1 MTEAAKT
8 AALTA
13 AADAFAERLERYRH
27 WREDLT
33 SAITE
38 YQQWAEKNNDASEGV
53 DDLRIYELIDDL
65 KSDKLVVALAGEF
78 SRGKTE
84 LLNALFFADLERR
97 LLPSSAGRTT
107 MCPTELRWD
116 EKDGACIKLLPI
128 ETRKTT
134 LSISEYKSTPVHW
147 TTLHI
152 LKPKDQEELSRV
164 FNEVTKTKWV
174 PIKEAQDL
182 GLYNPE
188 MEAEGL
194 VTVKDG
200 SVEIPIWRHAII
212 NYPHPL
218 LKQGLVIL
226 DTPGLNALGA
236 EPELTYSTL
245 PNAHAILFLLAAD
258 AGVTKTD
265 MAVWKEHISRTD
277 GNNGQERVV
286 ALNKIDLLWEAIDND
301 ADYADALKKQLD
313 ETARLLGVKKEN
325 IFPISAKLGLT
336 GKIKSNAA
344 AVNRSGIVPLEQK
357 LADEIVP
364 AKHEI
369 VRRKVVYEIS
379 QRLQTSE
386 TLIKSRIASNQKQIE
401 TVKSLGGKN
410 KDAIRKMVERLREE
424 KIKYDKE
431 IQGFNITRQALAKQ
445 AALLFSQLSIDNLD
459 KLIEKTRND
468 MKESWTTRGLK
479 VGMQSF
485 FRGTT
490 ETMDNVKTIADEIK
504 KSVDV
509 IFTRL
514 AKEYD
519 MKGMSPPNLSLVPY
533 VMEFKKLESRA
544 EEFRNSATV
553 VVTEQGFVIQ
563 KFFITMVSEARKI
576 FSDCHGNARS
586 WFQAVAAQVQGQ
598 ILEHK
603 RTIDQEMETL
613 KKVHENMDNIS
624 SRMVE
629 LDNVRSN
636 LDEELALIT
645 GLIKRIQQPIS

>member
-27 WREDLT
+27 WCEDLT
-33 SAITE
+33 STITE
-38 YQQWAEKNNDASEGV
+38 YQQWAEKNDTAEGV

-116 EKDGACIKLLPI
+116 ENDGACIRLLPI

-147 TTLHI
+147 TKLHI
-152 LKPKDQEELSRV
+152 LKPKDQDELSRV

-265 MAVWKEHISRTD
+265 MAVWKEHICRTD

-301 ADYADALKKQLD
+301 ADYAAALNKQLD
-313 ETARLLGVKKEN
+313 ETARLLGVKKAN

-336 GKIKSNAA
+336 GKIKSNATA
-344 AVNRSGIVPLEQK
+344 IQRSGIVPLEQK

-364 AKHEI
+364 TKHEI

-386 TLIKSRIASNQKQIE
+386 TLIKSRIASNQKQVE

-459 KLIEKTRND
+459 KLIERTRND
-468 MKESWTTRGLK
+468 MQESWTTRGLK
-479 VGMQSF
+479 IGMQSF
-485 FRGTT
+485 FKGTT

-509 IFTRL
+509 IFAKL
-514 AKEYD
+514 AKEYN

-533 VMEFKKLESRA
+533 VMEFKKLEARA

-603 RTIDQEMETL
+603 RTIDQDMETL

-629 LDNVRSN
+629 LDNARSN

-645 GLIKRIQQPIS
+645 GLIKRIQQPIR

>member
-1 MTEAAKT
+1 VTEAANT
-8 AALTA
+8 ASLTA
-13 AADAFAERLERYRH
+13 AADAFAERLDRYRR

-38 YQQWAEKNNDASEGV
+38 YQQWAEQNNASEGEE
-53 DDLRIYELIDDL
+53 DLRIYELIDEL
-65 KSDKLVVALAGEF
+65 KSDKLIVALAGEF

-84 LLNALFFADLERR
+84 LLNALFFSDLERR

-152 LKPKDQEELSRV
+152 LKPRDQEELTRV

-174 PIKEAQDL
+174 SIKEAQDL

-188 MEAEGL
+188 MESEEM

-200 SVEIPIWRHAII
+200 NVEIPIWRHAII

-265 MAVWKEHISRTD
+265 MAVWKEHINRTD

-301 ADYADALKKQLD
+301 AEYADALRKQLD

-336 GKIKSNAA
+336 GKIKSNSSAIK
-344 AVNRSGIVPLEQK
+344 RSGIVPLEQK

-369 VRRKVVYEIS
+369 IRRKVVYEIS

-386 TLIKSRIASNQKQIE
+386 TLIKSRIASNQKQVE

-410 KDAIRKMVERLREE
+410 KDAIQKMVEHLRGE
-424 KIKYDKE
+424 KTKYDKE
-431 IQGFNITRQALAKQ
+431 IQGFNITRQALGKQ
-445 AALLFSQLSIDNLD
+445 AALLFSQLSIENMDQ
-459 KLIEKTRND
+459 LIEKTRRD

-485 FRGTT
+485 FKGTT
-490 ETMDNVKTIADEIK
+490 ETMD
-504 KSVDV
+504 
-509 IFTRL
+509 
-514 AKEYD
+514 KEYG

-533 VMEFKKLESRA
+533 VMEFKKLEARA
-544 EEFRNSATV
+544 EDFRNSATV

-576 FSDCHGNARS
+576 FGDCHGNARS

-603 RTIDQEMETL
+603 KTIDQDMETL
-613 KKVHENMDNIS
+613 KKVHDNMDNIS

-629 LDNVRSN
+629 LNNAHHN
-636 LDEELALIT
+636 LEDELSLIT
-645 GLIKRIQQPIS
+645 GLIKRIQQPIR

>member
-13 AADAFAERLERYRH
+13 AADAFAERLGRYRR
-27 WREDLT
+27 WREDLVST
-33 SAITE
+33 ITE
-38 YQQWAEKNNDASEGV
+38 YQQWAEKNDVSEGA

-188 MEAEGL
+188 MESEGL

>member
-38 YQQWAEKNNDASEGV
+38 YQQWAEKNDIAEGA

-134 LSISEYKSTPVHW
+134 LAISEYKSTPVHW

-152 LKPKDQEELSRV
+152 LKPKDQDELSRV

-188 MEAEGL
+188 MESEGL

-258 AGVTKTD
+258 TGVTKTD

-286 ALNKIDLLWEAIDND
+286 ALNKIDLLWDAIDND
-301 ADYADALKKQLD
+301 ADFAAAVNKQLE

-344 AVNRSGIVPLEQK
+344 AIKLSGIVPLEQK

-364 AKHEI
+364 TKHEI

-386 TLIKSRIASNQKQIE
+386 TLIKSRIASNQKQVE

-410 KDAIRKMVERLREE
+410 KDAIRKMVERLRDE

-431 IQGFNITRQALAKQ
+431 IKGFNITRQALAKQ
-445 AALLFSQLSIDNLD
+445 AALLFSQLSIDSLD
-459 KLIEKTRND
+459 KLIERTRND

-479 VGMQSF
+479 IGMQSF
-485 FRGTT
+485 FKGTT
-490 ETMDNVKTIADEIK
+490 ETMDNVKSIADEIK

-509 IFTRL
+509 IFAKL
-514 AKEYD
+514 EKEYD

-533 VMEFKKLESRA
+533 VMEFRKLESRA

-603 RTIDQEMETL
+603 RTIDQDMETL

-629 LDNVRSN
+629 LDNLRSN
-636 LDEELALIT
+636 LDEELELIT
-645 GLIKRIQQPIS
+645 GLIKRIQQPIR

>member
-1 MTEAAKT
+1 MTEAANT
-8 AALTA
+8 ASLTA
-13 AADAFAERLERYRH
+13 AADAFAERLDRYRR

-38 YQQWAEKNNDASEGV
+38 YQQWAEQNNSSEGE
-53 DDLRIYELIDDL
+53 DDLRIYELIDEL
-65 KSDKLVVALAGEF
+65 KSDKLIVALAGEF

-84 LLNALFFADLERR
+84 LLNALFFSDLERR

-152 LKPKDQEELSRV
+152 LKPRDQDELSRV
-164 FNEVTKTKWV
+164 FDEVTKTKWI

-182 GLYNPE
+182 GLYQPE
-188 MEAEGL
+188 LESEEV

-200 SVEIPIWRHAII
+200 MVEIPIWRHAII

-226 DTPGLNALGA
+226 DTPGLNALGS

-277 GNNGQERVV
+277 GNSGQERVV

-301 ADYADALKKQLD
+301 ADYVATLNKQLD

-344 AVNRSGIVPLEQK
+344 AIKRSGIVPLEQK

-369 VRRKVVYEIS
+369 IRRKVVYEIS

-410 KDAIRKMVERLREE
+410 KDAIKKMVEHLRAE
-424 KIKYDKE
+424 KTKYDKE

-445 AALLFSQLSIDNLD
+445 AALLFSQLSIENLD
-459 KLIEKTRND
+459 RLIEITRRD

-479 VGMQSF
+479 IGMQSF
-485 FRGTT
+485 FKGTT
-490 ETMDNVKTIADEIK
+490 ETMDNVKKIADEIK

-509 IFTRL
+509 IFAKL
-514 AKEYD
+514 EKEYG

-533 VMEFKKLESRA
+533 VMEFRKLEARA
-544 EEFRNSATV
+544 EEFRNSASV

-586 WFQAVAAQVQGQ
+586 WFQAVGAQVQGQ

-603 RTIDQEMETL
+603 RTIDQDMETL

-629 LDNVRSN
+629 LDNARHN
-636 LDEELALIT
+636 LEDELSLIT
-645 GLIKRIQQPIS
+645 GLIKRIQQPVR

>member
-1 MTEAAKT
+1 MTEATNT
-8 AALTA
+8 AALTT
-13 AADAFAERLERYRH
+13 AADAFADRLNHYRK
-27 WREDLT
+27 WREGLT
-33 SAITE
+33 AAIIE
-38 YQQWAEKNNDASEGV
+38 YQQWAEQNDAGESE
-53 DDLRIYELIDDL
+53 DDLRIYELIDEL
-65 KSDKLVVALAGEF
+65 KTDKLVIALAGEF

-84 LLNALFFADLERR
+84 LLNALFFSDLEKR

-152 LKPKDQEELSRV
+152 LKPKDQEELTRV

-174 PIKEAQDL
+174 SVKEAQDL
-182 GLYNPE
+182 GLYDPNNE
-188 MEAEGL
+188 IEGAPL
-194 VTVKDG
+194 PKEG
-200 SVEIPIWRHAII
+200 NIEIPIWRHAVI

-265 MAVWKEHISRTD
+265 MMVWKEHINKTASS
-277 GNNGQERVV
+277 NGQERII
-286 ALNKIDLLWEAIDND
+286 ALNKIDLLWESVDND
-301 ADYADALKKQLD
+301 ADYVAMLTKQLD
-313 ETARLLGVKKEN
+313 ETARLLDVKKDN

-344 AVNRSGIVPLEQK
+344 AIKRSGITALERK

-369 VRRKVVYEIS
+369 IRRKVVYEIS

-386 TLIKSRIASNQKQIE
+386 TLIKSRIESNSKQLE

-410 KDAIRKMVERLREE
+410 KDAIKKMVENMRAE
-424 KIKYDKE
+424 KTKYDKE
-431 IQGFNITRQALAKQ
+431 IQGFQITRQALSKQ
-445 AALLFSQLSIDNLD
+445 ATLLFSQLSIESMDR
-459 KLIEKTRND
+459 LIDKTRRD

-479 VGMQSF
+479 TGMQSF
-485 FRGTT
+485 FSGTT
-490 ETMDNVKTIADEIK
+490 ETMDNVRKIADEIK
-504 KSVDV
+504 KSVDI
-509 IFTRL
+509 IFSKL
-514 AKEYD
+514 ESEYGLKE
-519 MKGMSPPNLSLVPY
+519 MSPPTLSLVPY
-533 VMEFKKLESRA
+533 VMEFKKLEARA
-544 EEFRNSATV
+544 DDFRNSAAIL
-553 VVTEQGFVIQ
+553 VTEQGFVIQ

-576 FSDCHGNARS
+576 FGDCHGNARS
-586 WFQAVAAQVQGQ
+586 WFQAVGAQVHGQ

-603 RTIDQEMETL
+603 RTIDEDMVTL
-613 KKVHENMDNIS
+613 KKVHGNMDNIAGRVS
-624 SRMVE
+624 E
-629 LDNVRSN
+629 LENFRKD
-636 LDEELALIT
+636 LDAELAIIT
-645 GLIKRIQQPIS
+645 GLIKRIQQPMD

>member
-1 MTEAAKT
+1 
-8 AALTA
+8 
-13 AADAFAERLERYRH
+13 
-27 WREDLT
+27 
-33 SAITE
+33 
-38 YQQWAEKNNDASEGV
+38 
-53 DDLRIYELIDDL
+53 
-65 KSDKLVVALAGEF
+65 
-78 SRGKTE
+78 
-84 LLNALFFADLERR
+84 
-97 LLPSSAGRTT
+97 

-134 LSISEYKSTPVHW
+134 LAISEYKSTPVHW

-152 LKPKDQEELSRV
+152 LKPKDQDELSRV

-188 MEAEGL
+188 MESEGL

-258 AGVTKTD
+258 TGVTKTD

-286 ALNKIDLLWEAIDND
+286 ALNKIDLLWDAIDND
-301 ADYADALKKQLD
+301 ADFAAAVNKQLE

-344 AVNRSGIVPLEQK
+344 AIKLSGIVPLEQK

-364 AKHEI
+364 TKHEI

-386 TLIKSRIASNQKQIE
+386 TMIKSRIASNQKQVE

-410 KDAIRKMVERLREE
+410 KDAIRKMVERLRDE

-431 IQGFNITRQALAKQ
+431 IKGFNITRQALAKQ
-445 AALLFSQLSIDNLD
+445 AALLFSQLSIDSLD
-459 KLIEKTRND
+459 KLIERTRND

-479 VGMQSF
+479 IGMQSF
-485 FRGTT
+485 FKGTT

-509 IFTRL
+509 IFAKL
-514 AKEYD
+514 EKEYD

-533 VMEFKKLESRA
+533 VMEFRKLESRA

-603 RTIDQEMETL
+603 RTIDQDMETL

-629 LDNVRSN
+629 LDNLRSN
-636 LDEELALIT
+636 LDEELELIT
-645 GLIKRIQQPIS
+645 GLIKRIQQPIR

>member
-1 MTEAAKT
+1 VTEAAKT
-8 AALTA
+8 AELTA
-13 AADAFAERLERYRH
+13 AADAFAERLDRYRR

-33 SAITE
+33 STITE
-38 YQQWAEKNNDASEGV
+38 YQQWAEKNNPSEG
-53 DDLRIYELIDDL
+53 DEDLRIYELIDDL
-65 KSDKLVVALAGEF
+65 KSDKLIVALAGEF

-84 LLNALFFADLERR
+84 LLNALFFSDLERR

-116 EKDGACIKLLPI
+116 ENDGSCIRLLPI

-134 LSISEYKSTPVHW
+134 LSISEYRSTPVHW
-147 TTLHI
+147 TKLHI
-152 LKPKDQEELSRV
+152 LKPKDQDELTRV
-164 FNEVTKTKWV
+164 FSEVTKTKWV
-174 PIKEAQDL
+174 SIKEAQDL
-182 GLYNPE
+182 GLYTPE
-188 MEAEGL
+188 MESEGL

-200 SVEIPIWRHAII
+200 NVEIPIWRHAII
-212 NYPHPL
+212 NYPHQL

-265 MAVWKEHISRTD
+265 MAVWKEHITRTD

-286 ALNKIDLLWEAIDND
+286 ALNKIDLMWEANDNE
-301 ADYADALKKQLD
+301 ADYKSALSKQLD
-313 ETARLLGVKKEN
+313 ETARQLGVKKEN

-336 GKIKSNAA
+336 GKIKSNASA
-344 AVNRSGIVPLEQK
+344 IERSGIVPLEQK

-369 VRRKVVYEIS
+369 IRRKVVYEIS

-386 TLIKSRIASNQKQIE
+386 TLIRSRIASNQKQID

-410 KDAIRKMVERLREE
+410 KDAIRKMVEHLRAE
-424 KIKYDKE
+424 KAKYDKE

-445 AALLFSQLSIDNLD
+445 AALLFSQLSIESMDR
-459 KLIEKTRND
+459 LIEKTRQE

-479 VGMQSF
+479 VGMKSF
-485 FRGTT
+485 FKGTT
-490 ETMDNVKTIADEIK
+490 ETIDNVKKIADEIK

-509 IFTRL
+509 IFAKL
-514 AKEYD
+514 EKEYG

-533 VMEFKKLESRA
+533 VMEFKKLEARA
-544 EEFRNSATV
+544 EEFRNSASV
-553 VVTEQGFVIQ
+553 VVIEQNFVIQ

-576 FSDCHGNARS
+576 FADCHGNARS
-586 WFQAVAAQVQGQ
+586 WFQAVGAQVQGQ
-598 ILEHK
+598 IMEHK
-603 RTIDQEMETL
+603 RTIDQDMETL

-629 LDNVRSN
+629 LDNAHNN
-636 LDEELALIT
+636 LEDELALIT
-645 GLIKRIQQPIS
+645 GLIRRIQQPIV

>member
-1 MTEAAKT
+1 
-8 AALTA
+8 
-13 AADAFAERLERYRH
+13 
-27 WREDLT
+27 
-33 SAITE
+33 
-38 YQQWAEKNNDASEGV
+38 
-53 DDLRIYELIDDL
+53 
-65 KSDKLVVALAGEF
+65 
-78 SRGKTE
+78 
-84 LLNALFFADLERR
+84 
-97 LLPSSAGRTT
+97 

-134 LSISEYKSTPVHW
+134 LAISEYKSTPVHW

-152 LKPKDQEELSRV
+152 LKPKDQDELSRV

-188 MEAEGL
+188 MESEGL

-258 AGVTKTD
+258 TGVTKTD

-286 ALNKIDLLWEAIDND
+286 ALNKIDLLWDAIDND
-301 ADYADALKKQLD
+301 ADFAAAVNKQLE

-344 AVNRSGIVPLEQK
+344 AIKLSGIVPLEQK

-364 AKHEI
+364 TKHEI

-386 TLIKSRIASNQKQIE
+386 TMIKSRIASNQKQVE

-410 KDAIRKMVERLREE
+410 KDAIRKMVERLRDE

-431 IQGFNITRQALAKQ
+431 IKGFNITRQALAKQ
-445 AALLFSQLSIDNLD
+445 AALLFSQLSIDSLD
-459 KLIEKTRND
+459 KLIERTRND

-479 VGMQSF
+479 IGMQSF
-485 FRGTT
+485 FKGTT
-490 ETMDNVKTIADEIK
+490 ETMDNVKKIADEIK

-509 IFTRL
+509 IFAKL
-514 AKEYD
+514 EKEYD

-533 VMEFKKLESRA
+533 VMEFRKLESRA

-603 RTIDQEMETL
+603 RTIDQDMETL

-629 LDNVRSN
+629 LDNARSN
-636 LDEELALIT
+636 LDEELELIT
-645 GLIKRIQQPIS
+645 GLIKRIQQPIR

>member
-13 AADAFAERLERYRH
+13 AADAFAERLGRYRR
-27 WREDLT
+27 WREDLVST
-33 SAITE
+33 ITE
-38 YQQWAEKNNDASEGV
+38 YQQWAEKNDVSEGA

>member
-13 AADAFAERLERYRH
+13 AADAFAERLECYRH

-38 YQQWAEKNNDASEGV
+38 YQQWAEKNDIAEGA

-134 LSISEYKSTPVHW
+134 LAISEYKSTPVHW

-152 LKPKDQEELSRV
+152 LKPKDQDELSRV

-188 MEAEGL
+188 MESEGL

-258 AGVTKTD
+258 TGVTKTD

-286 ALNKIDLLWEAIDND
+286 ALNKIDLLWDAIDND
-301 ADYADALKKQLD
+301 ADFAAAVNKQLE
-313 ETARLLGVKKEN
+313 ETARLLEVKKEN

-344 AVNRSGIVPLEQK
+344 AIKLSGIVPLEQK

-364 AKHEI
+364 TKHEI

-386 TLIKSRIASNQKQIE
+386 TLIKSRIASNQKQVE

-410 KDAIRKMVERLREE
+410 KDAIRKMVERLRDE

-431 IQGFNITRQALAKQ
+431 IKGFNITRQALAKQ
-445 AALLFSQLSIDNLD
+445 AALLFSQLSIDSLD
-459 KLIEKTRND
+459 KLIERTRND

-479 VGMQSF
+479 IGMQSF
-485 FRGTT
+485 FKGTT
-490 ETMDNVKTIADEIK
+490 ETMDNVKSIADEIK

-509 IFTRL
+509 IFAKL
-514 AKEYD
+514 EKEYD

-533 VMEFKKLESRA
+533 VMEFRKLESRA

-603 RTIDQEMETL
+603 RTIDQDMETL

-629 LDNVRSN
+629 LDNLRSN
-636 LDEELALIT
+636 LDEELELIT
-645 GLIKRIQQPIS
+645 GLIKRIQQPIR